1 MSFTGTSQSFT
12 VSSANPANPVTG
24 WDQLQKIITG
34 EDAQIFYLVV
44 SILTVL
50 YYGYKYI
57 RRREIELDKE
67 ENQVGLMIEAQTL
80 FDGFNYIA
88 QNKPMPPD
96 LASIYNAIPASRRNK
111 IFAMIT

>member
-1 MSFTGTSQSFT
+1 M
-12 VSSANPANPVTG
+12 
-24 WDQLQKIITG
+24 
-34 EDAQIFYLVV
+34 
-44 SILTVL
+44 L

-80 FDGFNYIA
+80 FKGFDYIV

-96 LASIYNAIPASRRNK
+96 LASIFNAIPASRRNK
-111 IFAMIT
+111 IFNMITSRRKARFPVPKFLQKKKNVSGGKK